1 VASARERIPKKNG
14 EAAFLKGC
22 LALGRQF
29 LLQKRILS
37 PKSVSQMHF
46 QTALRLA
53 RNRGLLD
60 GGLSHQRERRA
71 SFAAEMRE
79 MVRRLDAIDA
89 LAASRRAGL
98 VD

>member
-1 VASARERIPKKNG
+1 
-14 EAAFLKGC
+14 
-22 LALGRQF
+22 
-29 LLQKRILS
+29 
-37 PKSVSQMHF
+37 MYF

-53 RNRGLLD
+53 HNRGLLD
-60 GGLSHQRERRA
+60 GGLSHQHERRA